1 MLPCL
6 KSGPPVVFT
15 FVARA
20 KLPAGELKVTVNMKV
35 GLVGFAGSGK
45 TTIFNALT
53 GLSAEVGGYGVRE
66 KANIGVIKVP
76 DHRVDRLGEL
86 FKPKKKTYA
95 EISFVDVAGPPA
107 EAAEHAQSG
116 LDPKLVQ
123 HMREADALVH
133 VIRAFDNPM
142 VLEAPDPA
150 RDIRAF
156 DDELIL
162 TDLVQIENRIT
173 RLKKEKDSARESDL
187 MKRLKE
193 ALESETLLRDLELAP
208 EELALLAGFRF
219 LSLKPLLLLINQGEE
234 SAGKEVSAGVQS
246 LADAKR
252 LSVIAMSGK
261 VESEIAELAPDEQR
275 EFLKDLGIEE
285 PARDRFIR
293 AAYSLLDLISF
304 LTAGE
309 DECRAW
315 SIKRGTIAHRAAG
328 VIHSD
333 IERGFI
339 RAEVTRFEDLIELGS
354 EARCRE
360 QGKLKLEGKEYVVQD
375 GDVVHFRF
383 NV

>member
-1 MLPCL
+1 
-6 KSGPPVVFT
+6 
-15 FVARA
+15 
-20 KLPAGELKVTVNMKV
+20 MKV

-45 TTIFNALT
+45 TTIFNTLT
-53 GLSAEVGGYGVRE
+53 GLTAEVGGYGARE

-76 DHRVDRLGEL
+76 DHRVDKLAEL
-86 FKPKKKTYA
+86 YSPKKKTYA
-95 EISFVDVAGPPA
+95 EISFVDVAGPQA
-107 EAAEHAQSG
+107 EDVERAQSG

-133 VIRAFDNPM
+133 VVRAFDNTMLPQP
-142 VLEAPDPA
+142 PDPA
-150 RDIRAF
+150 RDIGAF

-162 TDLVQIENRIT
+162 SDLVQIENRIA
-173 RLKKEKDSARESDL
+173 RLKKEKDSAREGEL
-187 MKRLKE
+187 MERLKT
-193 ALESETLLRDLELAP
+193 ALESEQPLRDLELTH
-208 EELALLAGFRF
+208 EDQGMITGFRF
-219 LSLKPLLLLINQGEE
+219 LSVKPLLLLINQTEE
-234 SAGKEVSAGVQS
+234 AAGNDASAEISG
-246 LADAKR
+246 LARSKKLD
-252 LSVIAMSGK
+252 LIAMSGK
-261 VESEIAELAPDEQR
+261 VEMEIAQLAPEEQR
-275 EFLKDLGIEE
+275 EFLQDLGITE

-293 AAYSLLDLISF
+293 AAYALLDLISF

-315 SIKRGTIAHRAAG
+315 SIRRGTSAHKAAG

-360 QGKLKLEGKEYVVQD
+360 QGKLKLEGKDYIVQD

>member
-1 MLPCL
+1 
-6 KSGPPVVFT
+6 
-15 FVARA
+15 
-20 KLPAGELKVTVNMKV
+20 MKV
-35 GLVGFAGSGK
+35 GLVGFAGAGK
-45 TTIFNALT
+45 TTVFNTLT
-53 GLSAEVGGYGVRE
+53 GLAAEVGGYGARE
-66 KANIGVIKVP
+66 KSNVGVIKVP
-76 DHRVDRLGEL
+76 DHRVDRLAEL

-107 EAAEHAQSG
+107 ENAERAQSG

-133 VIRAFDNPM
+133 VVRAFDNAMLPQP
-142 VLEAPDPA
+142 ADPA

-162 TDLVQIENRIT
+162 TDLVQIENRIA
-173 RLKKEKDSARESDL
+173 RLKKEKDSARESEL
-187 MKRLKE
+187 MGRLKS
-193 ALESETLLRDLELAP
+193 ALEGEQQLRDLELTH
-208 EELALLAGFRF
+208 EDLAIIAGFRF
-219 LSLKPLLLLINQGEE
+219 LSLKPLLLLINQPEEAAGNDASGEIN
-234 SAGKEVSAGVQS
+234 G
-246 LADAKR
+246 LARSKKLD
-252 LSVIAMSGK
+252 LIAMSGK
-261 VESEIAELAPDEQR
+261 VEMEIAQLAPDEQR
-275 EFLKDLGIEE
+275 DFLQDLGITE
-285 PARDRFIR
+285 PARARFIR
-293 AAYSLLDLISF
+293 AGYSLLDLISF

-315 SIKRGTIAHRAAG
+315 SIRRGTSAHKAAG

-339 RAEVTRFEDLIELGS
+339 RAEVTRFEDLIEFGS

-360 QGKLKLEGKEYVVQD
+360 QSKLKLEGKDYVVQD

>member
-1 MLPCL
+1 
-6 KSGPPVVFT
+6 
-15 FVARA
+15 
-20 KLPAGELKVTVNMKV
+20 MKV

-45 TTIFNALT
+45 TTIFNTLT
-53 GLSAEVGGYGVRE
+53 GLTAEVGGYGARE

-76 DHRVDRLGEL
+76 DHRVDKLAEIYN
-86 FKPKKKTYA
+86 PKKKTYA
-95 EISFVDVAGPPA
+95 EISFVDVAGPQA
-107 EAAEHAQSG
+107 EDAEQTHSG

-133 VIRAFDNPM
+133 VVRAFDNPM
-142 VLEAPDPA
+142 VSQPADPA
-150 RDIRAF
+150 RDIRSF
-156 DDELIL
+156 DDELML

-173 RLKKEKDSARESDL
+173 RLKKEKDSARENEL
-187 MKRLKE
+187 MERLKA
-193 ALESETLLRDLELAP
+193 ALEHEQPLRDLELTN
-208 EELALLAGFRF
+208 EDLGLVAGFRF
-219 LSLKPLLLLINQGEE
+219 LSLKPLLLLINQPEE
-234 SAGKEVSAGVQS
+234 AAADGVSADIQA
-246 LADAKR
+246 LADSKKLRA
-252 LSVIAMSGK
+252 IAMSGK
-261 VESEIAELAPDEQR
+261 VEMEIAQLASEEQR
-275 EFLKDLGIEE
+275 EFLQDMGIAE

-293 AAYSLLDLISF
+293 AGYSLLDLISF
-304 LTAGE
+304 LTSGE

-315 SIKRGTIAHRAAG
+315 SIKRGTTAHKAAG

-339 RAEVTRFEDLIELGS
+339 RAEVTRFEDLVELGS

>member
-1 MLPCL
+1 
-6 KSGPPVVFT
+6 
-15 FVARA
+15 
-20 KLPAGELKVTVNMKV
+20 MKV

-53 GLSAEVGGYGVRE
+53 GLSAEVGGYGARE

-76 DHRVDRLGEL
+76 DQRVDRLGDL
-86 FKPKKKTYA
+86 YNPKKKTYA

-133 VIRAFDNPM
+133 VIQAFENPM
-142 VLEAPDPA
+142 ILEPPDPA

-162 TDLVQIENRIT
+162 TDLVQIENRIA
-173 RLKKEKDSARESDL
+173 RLKKEKDSARETDL
-187 MKRLKE
+187 MNRLKT
-193 ALESETLLRDLELAP
+193 ALENESLLRDLDLAP
-208 EELALLAGFRF
+208 EELALMAGFRF
-219 LSLKPLLLLINQGEE
+219 LSLKPLLVLVNQGEE
-234 SAGKEVSAGVQS
+234 AAGQEVTPDVRS
-246 LADAKR
+246 LAESKK
-252 LSVIAMSGK
+252 LSVLAMSGK
-261 VESEIAELAPDEQR
+261 VENEIAELAPEEQR
-275 EFLKDLGIEE
+275 EFLKDLGIDE

-304 LTAGE
+304 LTSGE

-360 QGKLKLEGKEYVVQD
+360 HGKLKLEGKEYVVQD

>member
-1 MLPCL
+1 
-6 KSGPPVVFT
+6 
-15 FVARA
+15 
-20 KLPAGELKVTVNMKV
+20 MKV

-53 GLSAEVGGYGVRE
+53 GLTAEVGGYGARE
-66 KANIGVIKVP
+66 KANVGVIKVP
-76 DHRVDRLGEL
+76 DHRVDGLADL
-86 FKPKKKTYA
+86 FNPKKKTYA
-95 EISFVDVAGPPA
+95 EISFVDVAGPQA
-107 EAAEHAQSG
+107 GAAEHPQSG

-133 VIRAFDNPM
+133 VVRAFDHPM
-142 VLEAPDPA
+142 LLEAPDPA
-150 RDIRAF
+150 RDFRAF
-156 DDELIL
+156 DAELIL
-162 TDLVQIENRIT
+162 TDLLQIENRIA
-173 RLKKEKDSARESDL
+173 RLKKEKDSAREADL
-187 MKRLKE
+187 MNRLKA
-193 ALESETLLRDLELAP
+193 ALEAETLLRDLELAA
-208 EELALLAGFRF
+208 EEIALIAGFRF
-219 LSLKPLLLLINQGEE
+219 LSSKPLLVLINQDEDA
-234 SAGKEVSAGVQS
+234 AGHEATPELLS
-246 LADAKR
+246 LAESKK
-252 LSVIAMSGK
+252 LSLIAMSGK
-261 VESEIAELAPDEQR
+261 VESEIAELAPEEQR

-293 AAYSLLDLISF
+293 AAYALLDLISF
-304 LTAGE
+304 LTVGE

-328 VIHSD
+328 AIHSD

-360 QGKLKLEGKEYVVQD
+360 HGKLKLEGKEYVVQD